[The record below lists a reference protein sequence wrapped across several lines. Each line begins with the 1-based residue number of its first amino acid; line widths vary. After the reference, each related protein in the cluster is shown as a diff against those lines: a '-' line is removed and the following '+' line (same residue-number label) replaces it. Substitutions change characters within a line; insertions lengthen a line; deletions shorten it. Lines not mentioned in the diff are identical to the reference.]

1 MEISSKVTKKQ
12 KLSVSS
18 NNTYRPRAGFFMQ
31 WFKIFA
37 LKNYKIVEV
46 TPSNVATE
54 GLFCSRDKSSAGF
67 KAKQL
72 WFETESNSGASIRIV
87 RDDLGKQ
94 LAFIEFMPGKIAWR
108 PVNADNY
115 LFIQCMFV
123 YSKSDRNQGIGTELI
138 KICEAQAA
146 IMGLDGVCTLA
157 SDGAW
162 IHDNRMFVK
171 NGYSVIQTKG
181 RYELLVK
188 SFNEDAKPPSLID
201 WEKHQSAFIGWH
213 LVYANQCP
221 WHAKAADVLVKVASE
236 FGIDMQITI
245 LTKPEQIKS
254 APSGFGVFS
263 LIKDGKLLEDH
274 YISETRFRSILRK
287 EHTKP

>member
-1 MEISSKVTKKQ
+1 MI
-12 KLSVSS
+12 
-18 NNTYRPRAGFFMQ
+18 NH
-31 WFKIFA
+31 
-37 LKNYKIVEV
+37 KIVEV
-46 TPSNVATE
+46 IPSNVSTE
-54 GLFCSRDKSSAGF
+54 GLFCSKDTSYAGF
-67 KAKQL
+67 QAKQH
-72 WFETESNSGASIRIV
+72 WFEVQSASGASIRIV
-87 RDDLGKQ
+87 RNDQGKQ

-123 YSKSDRNQGIGTELI
+123 YSKSDRNQGLGAELI
-138 KICEAQAA
+138 KICEEQAA
-146 IMGLDGVCTLA
+146 MLGLDGVCTLA

-162 IHDNRMFVK
+162 IHDNRMFLK

-188 SFNEDAKPPSLID
+188 CFNEIAKPPSLID
-201 WEKHQSAFIGWH
+201 WDKDLPEYNGWH

-221 WHAKAADVLVKVASE
+221 WHAKAADVLIKVAKE
-236 FGIDMQITI
+236 VGIDLQITI

-274 YISETRFRSILRK
+274 YISETRFRNILRK
-287 EHTKP
+287 EHTKS